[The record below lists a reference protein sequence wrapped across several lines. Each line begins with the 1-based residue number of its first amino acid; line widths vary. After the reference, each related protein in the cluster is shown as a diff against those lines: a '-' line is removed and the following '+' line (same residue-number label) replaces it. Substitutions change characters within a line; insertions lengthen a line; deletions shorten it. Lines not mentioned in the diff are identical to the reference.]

1 MKKITQSSQEKV
13 NRINKVNKVNKEGL
27 HQAFIF
33 IVIGLMIV
41 ITLSSPILKNGMNLP
56 KYYKQ
61 AFEEAEVTEILS
73 ESLEEDQ
80 VIPGMMIGKQ
90 RLTLK
95 VLTGPYKGNVYE
107 SVNLLSRGHNVLAHE
122 GLHIV
127 VGLRETDEGVNAW
140 VYNHKRQSYL
150 YVLVALFFILLL
162 AFGGLKGLKAAL
174 SLLFTGVMLV
184 FVMIPLI
191 FQGHSPVWVSII
203 CTTIIA
209 IISFILIG
217 GFERKTLSAILG
229 TLIGITCAGILSY
242 IFGGLVNVSGMN
254 MDKGEQLI
262 YIAQDYQ
269 IQIHGLMFA
278 SILIASLG
286 AVMDVSMSIASSM
299 QEIKANT
306 PTIPRRDL
314 LKSGLVV
321 GRDIMG
327 TMANTLILAFAG
339 GSLSLILLIWGY
351 QMDYRQMI
359 NMPFISIEV
368 IQGLSG
374 SIGIILTVPF
384 TALVSAWLYNKKDVS
399 TWEIEVKKKSA

>member
-1 MKKITQSSQEKV
+1 M
-13 NRINKVNKVNKEGL
+13 
-27 HQAFIF
+27 
-33 IVIGLMIV
+33 
-41 ITLSSPILKNGMNLP
+41 
-56 KYYKQ
+56 
-61 AFEEAEVTEILS
+61 
-73 ESLEEDQ
+73 
-80 VIPGMMIGKQ
+80 
-90 RLTLK
+90 
-95 VLTGPYKGNVYE
+95 
-107 SVNLLSRGHNVLAHE
+107 
-122 GLHIV
+122 
-127 VGLRETDEGVNAW
+127 
-140 VYNHKRQSYL
+140 
-150 YVLVALFFILLL
+150 L

-191 FQGHSPVWVSII
+191 FQGHSPVWVSIV

-306 PTIPRRDL
+306 PSIHRRDL

-321 GRDIMG
+321 GKDIMG

-351 QMDYRQMI
+351 QMEYRQMI

-374 SIGIILTVPF
+374 SIGVILTVPF
-384 TALVSAWLYNKKDVS
+384 TALVSAWLYNKKDEA
-399 TWEIEVKKKSA
+399 TGEIKVKKKSA

>member
-1 MKKITQSSQEKV
+1 MTNNREAVKKK
-13 NRINKVNKVNKEGL
+13 L
-27 HQAFIF
+27 HKNFIF
-33 IVIGLMIV
+33 VVIGLMV
-41 ITLSSPILKNGMNLP
+41 LITLSSPILRNDMNLP

-61 AFEEAEVTEILS
+61 LFEEARITKITS
-73 ESLEEDQ
+73 ETLEEDT
-80 VIPGMMIGKQ
+80 VIPGMQIGKQ
-90 RLTLK
+90 TVEVQ
-95 VLTGPYKGNVYE
+95 VLTGKYAGNTYE
-107 SVNLLSRGHNVLAHE
+107 SVNLLSRGHNVLAKE
-122 GLHIV
+122 GLHVI

-140 VYNHKRQSYL
+140 VYNHKRENYL
-150 YVLVALFFILLL
+150 YILVGLFFALLL
-162 AFGGLKGLKAAL
+162 IFGGIKGFHAAL
-174 SLLFTGVMLV
+174 SLIFTGVMIV

-191 FQGHSPVWVSII
+191 FQGHSPILVSIS
-203 CTTIIA
+203 CTSIIA
-209 IISFILIG
+209 IISFILVG
-217 GFERKTLSAILG
+217 GFERKTTAAITG
-229 TLIGITCAGILSY
+229 TLIGITCAGLLSY
-242 IFGGLVNVSGMN
+242 IFGNLASISGMN

-299 QEIKANT
+299 QEIFTNT
-306 PTIPRRDL
+306 PDISMKDL
-314 LKSGLVV
+314 MKSGLVV

-374 SIGIILTVPF
+374 SIGVILTVPF
-384 TALVSAWLYNKKDVS
+384 TALIS
-399 TWEIEVKKKSA
+399 TWLLERKAKSISISESAKKTA

>member
-1 MKKITQSSQEKV
+1 MQTKRAQLKAT
-13 NRINKVNKVNKEGL
+13 L
-27 HQAFIF
+27 HKYFIF
-33 IVIGLMIV
+33 IVLGLMAIMV
-41 ITLSSPILKNGMNLP
+41 FSSPMLKNAMNLP

-61 AFEEAEVTEILS
+61 LFEEAKVVEII
-73 ESLEEDQ
+73 EETLEDDH
-80 VIPGMMIGKQ
+80 VIPGMKIGKQ
-90 RLTLK
+90 K
-95 VLTGPYKGNVYE
+95 VIVEVLTGKYKGNQYD
-107 SVNLLSRGHNVLAHE
+107 SVNLLSRGHNVHAKE
-122 GLHIV
+122 GLHII
-127 VGLRETDEGVNAW
+127 VGLREVDDGTVNAW
-140 VYNHKRQSYL
+140 VYNHKRESYI
-150 YVLVALFFILLL
+150 YVLVGLFFTLLL
-162 AFGGLKGLKAAL
+162 IFGGMKGLHAAL
-174 SLLFTGVMLV
+174 SLVFTGIMIV

-191 FQGHSPVWVSII
+191 FRGGNPILVSIA
-203 CTTIIA
+203 CTSVIA
-209 IISFILIG
+209 IVSFILIG
-217 GFERKTLSAILG
+217 GFERKTTAAIAG
-229 TLIGITCAGILSY
+229 TLIGITIAGLLSY
-242 IFGGLVNVSGMN
+242 TFGDLVNLSGMN

-299 QEIKANT
+299 QEMYTTSPEISTK
-306 PTIPRRDL
+306 DL

-321 GRDIMG
+321 GKDIMG

-351 QMDYRQMI
+351 QMEYRQMI

-384 TALVSAWLYNKKDVS
+384 TALVSAWLLEHKRKK
-399 TWEIEVKKKSA
+399 

>member
-1 MKKITQSSQEKV
+1 MED
-13 NRINKVNKVNKEGL
+13 
-27 HQAFIF
+27 FIF
-33 IVIGLMIV
+33 LMNRSQLKKTLHKYFIFVVLGLMAIIV
-41 ITLSSPILKNGMNLP
+41 VSSPMLKNEMNLP

-61 AFEEAEVTEILS
+61 LFEEAKVTRIVDQT
-73 ESLEEDQ
+73 LEEDH
-80 VIPGMMIGKQ
+80 VIPGMQIGKQ
-90 RLTLK
+90 SLEIE
-95 VLTGPYKGNVYE
+95 VLTGKYKGNTYE
-107 SVNLLSRGHNVLAHE
+107 TVNLLSRGHNVYATE
-122 GLHIV
+122 GLHVI
-127 VGLRETDEGVNAW
+127 VGLREVDDGSVNAW
-140 VYNHKRQSYL
+140 VYNHKREGYIYL
-150 YVLVALFFILLL
+150 LIGLFFTLLL
-162 AFGGLKGLKAAL
+162 IFGGMKGLHAAL
-174 SLLFTGVMLV
+174 SLVFTGIMIV

-191 FQGHSPVWVSII
+191 FKGNNPMIVSIA
-203 CTTIIA
+203 CTSIIA

-217 GFERKTLSAILG
+217 GFERKTTAAIAG
-229 TLIGITCAGILSY
+229 TLIGITMAGILSY
-242 IFGGLVNVSGMN
+242 VFGNLVNLSGMN

-299 QEIKANT
+299 QEIFTTRPNISRK
-306 PTIPRRDL
+306 DL

-351 QMDYRQMI
+351 QMQYRQMI
-359 NMPFISIEV
+359 NMPFISIEI

-384 TALVSAWLYNKKDVS
+384 TALVSAWL
-399 TWEIEVKKKSA
+399 IEKKKHKESPSS

>member
-1 MKKITQSSQEKV
+1 
-13 NRINKVNKVNKEGL
+13 
-27 HQAFIF
+27 
-33 IVIGLMIV
+33 
-41 ITLSSPILKNGMNLP
+41 
-56 KYYKQ
+56 
-61 AFEEAEVTEILS
+61 
-73 ESLEEDQ
+73 
-80 VIPGMMIGKQ
+80 
-90 RLTLK
+90 
-95 VLTGPYKGNVYE
+95 
-107 SVNLLSRGHNVLAHE
+107 
-122 GLHIV
+122 
-127 VGLRETDEGVNAW
+127 
-140 VYNHKRQSYL
+140 
-150 YVLVALFFILLL
+150 VALFFTLLVL
-162 AFGGLKGLKAAL
+162 FGGLKGAKAAL
-174 SLLFTGVMLV
+174 SLLFTGVMV
-184 FVMIPLI
+184 IFIMIPLI
-191 FQGHSPVWVSII
+191 FQGHSPIWVSII

-242 IFGGLVNVSGMN
+242 FFGGLVNVSGMN

-299 QEIKANT
+299 QEIKTNT
-306 PTIPRRDL
+306 PNIHKSDL

-351 QMDYRQMI
+351 QMQYRQMI
-359 NMPFISIEV
+359 NMPFISIEL

-374 SIGIILTVPF
+374 SIGVILTVPF
-384 TALVSAWLYNKKDVS
+384 TALISAWLYNEKSPSAISHDLKKR
-399 TWEIEVKKKSA
+399 SA